1 MILGEISRTA
11 DTAVTLDDLFRRV
24 SVRHPDALALADPPN
39 REDFTDGAP
48 RTLSFAQADRAISA
62 LAGNLRGLG
71 LQTDTVVAM
80 QLPNTV
86 ESIVAILGVLRA
98 GMIAVPI
105 PLLWRQ
111 QEIVE
116 ALRRVDAK
124 AIVTFP
130 RVGTTAHAELAMQA
144 AVELFPIRHVCSFG
158 PNLPDGIVSL
168 DDVFASRGSDVAAPH
183 TRSGPAAAHVAA
195 ITFGLDAKGFI
206 PMARSHVEL
215 VAAGLETFLEAGA
228 EADTSLLS
236 AIPISSFA
244 GLALTL
250 VYWLLLGGALHLH
263 HGFDPDAFDAQSGSL
278 TGGTVVLPASAL
290 ASVAEAG
297 LLRGAHRTIV
307 ALWRAPE
314 RLASAKP
321 WHDKPALVDVASFGE
336 IGLVAARRGENRLPA
351 TIRHGIVN
359 SSRRAPGAPVVIE
372 TACSGVGTLAL
383 RGRMVSI
390 HAFAPGA
397 NCAHPP
403 RLSPDS
409 AGYVDTGFAC
419 RLDGNA
425 QTLTITARPS
435 GTIAVGGYC
444 FRENLIDALV
454 ADADPDATLVA
465 LPDSDLGQRLA
476 GTAADRTS
484 LRAKLQAQGINP
496 LISGAFQPR
505 GAPEAA

>member
-1 MILGEISRTA
+1 MILGEVSRMA
-11 DTAVTLDDLFRRV
+11 DTAVTLDDLFKRV

-39 REDFTDGAP
+39 REDFTAGAP

-62 LAGNLRGLG
+62 FAEKLRGLG

-80 QLPNTV
+80 HLPNTV
-86 ESIVAILGVLRA
+86 ETIVALLGVLRA
-98 GMIAVPI
+98 GMIAVPV

-116 ALRRVDAK
+116 ALRGVDAK

-130 RVGTTAHAELAMQA
+130 HIGTTAHAELAMQA
-144 AVELFPIRHVCSFG
+144 AVELFPIRHVCGFG

-168 DDVFASRGSDVAAPH
+168 DDVFTSGSTNAAAPY
-183 TRSGPAAAHVAA
+183 TRPGPAAAHVAA
-195 ITFGLDAKGFI
+195 ITFGLDAKGFV

-236 AIPISSFA
+236 TIPIGSFA

-250 VYWLLLGGALHLH
+250 VYWLLSGGALHLH
-263 HGFDPDAFDAQSGSL
+263 HSFDPDAFDAQSGSL

-290 ASVAEAG
+290 ASIAEAG
-297 LLRGAHRTIV
+297 LLREAHRTII

-321 WHDKPALVDVASFGE
+321 WHGKPALVDVASFGE
-336 IGLVAARRGENRLPA
+336 IGLVAARRSENRLPA
-351 TIRHGIVN
+351 TIRHGVVN

-372 TACSGVGTLAL
+372 TARSKVGTLAV
-383 RGRMVSI
+383 RGRMVSV

-397 NCAHPP
+397 KRAHLP
-403 RLSPDS
+403 RLSPDG

-419 RLDGNA
+419 RLSGNA
-425 QTLTITARPS
+425 QTLTITAPPS
-435 GTIAVGGYC
+435 GTITVGGYC
-444 FRENLIDALV
+444 FRENLINALV
-454 ADADPDATLVA
+454 ANADPDAILVA
-465 LPDSDLGQRLA
+465 LPDSGLGRRLA
-476 GTAADRTS
+476 GAAADRAT

-496 LISGAFQPR
+496 LISGAFQPC
-505 GAPEAA
+505 GA

>member
-1 MILGEISRTA
+1 MILSEVSRMA
-11 DTAVTLDDLFRRV
+11 DTAVTLDDLLRRV
-24 SVRHPDALALADPPN
+24 GVRHPGALALADPPN
-39 REDFTDGAP
+39 RENFTDGAP

-62 LAGNLRGLG
+62 LAEKLRGLG

-86 ESIVAILGVLRA
+86 ESIVTFLGVLRA

-116 ALRRVDAK
+116 ALRGVDAK
-124 AIVTFP
+124 AIVTFQ
-130 RVGTTAHAELAMQA
+130 RIGTTAHAELAMQA

-168 DDVFASRGSDVAAPH
+168 DDVFASGSVAAPY
-183 TRSGPAAAHVAA
+183 TRPGPAAAHVAA
-195 ITFGLDAKGFI
+195 ITFGLDAKGFV

-228 EADTSLLS
+228 AADTSLLS
-236 AIPISSFA
+236 TIPIGSFA

-250 VYWLLLGGALHLH
+250 VYWLLSGGALHLH
-263 HGFDPDAFDAQSGSL
+263 HGFDPDTFDAQSGLL

-290 ASVAEAG
+290 ASIAEAG
-297 LLRGAHRTIV
+297 LLQEAHRTIV

-321 WHDKPALVDVASFGE
+321 WHGKPALVDVASFGE

-351 TIRHGIVN
+351 TIRHGVVN

-372 TACSGVGTLAL
+372 TARSDVGTLAL
-383 RGRMVSI
+383 RGRMVSA
-390 HAFAPGA
+390 HTFAPGA
-397 NCAHPP
+397 KGAHSP

-419 RLDGNA
+419 RLGGNA
-425 QTLTITARPS
+425 QTLTITAPPS

-476 GTAADRTS
+476 GAAADRAT

-505 GAPEAA
+505 GAPKAA